1 MIKRSVS
8 CIVLSACLLTA
19 CAVKGPPRPQVDENA
34 RLRAAGSIVEVV
46 VNTEQVQLKVDE
58 RLGKSPSMAVG
69 AAAGAGSCLR
79 LGQAGPVGLA
89 LAVVCAPVGAAVGVG
104 VTAIEQDRLETAR
117 ADIAADPVSQRSRSL
132 EVIRDESRLLLRQKI
147 IDHAR
152 AVGLQAMDGTPEEPA
167 GHVLEITLDE
177 VLLKF
182 LELEENK
189 FIFVQ
194 LTASTRLQD
203 RVSGKL
209 VDEFQFKQGM
219 SFRRIEDWYTGG
231 IDDVVRDLDAALVGI
246 AENAI
251 EESMLIDK
259 SRDALAF
266 TEKIGATPLADAD
279 EESYRQTAKWV
290 PPTMLRPLA
299 PSVRRDAAD
308 SQPWVMAS
316 GGLVAKAK
324 VESVSPTLK
333 WGVFPRALGGKPT
346 QIDGMQVTNVL
357 YEVRLYDSGPRPLN
371 LVGAGGEIFRRTELD
386 QPEIRIPD
394 YILKPCSIYFWTIRA
409 RFRLDGVARATE
421 WAGAYRSSSEDNHP
435 WWWRRAVSIPIGL
448 TSTSWEYVRPPKS
461 YAFPFITPPLP
472 GQTCR

>member
-1 MIKRSVS
+1 MRIGSY
-8 CIVLSACLLTA
+8 IVLYACLLTA
-19 CAVKGPPRPQVDENA
+19 CAVKGPPRPPIEEGT
-34 RLRAAGSIVEVV
+34 RLRAAGSIVDVIV
-46 VNTEQVQLKVDE
+46 ITEHVQLKVDE
-58 RLGKSPSMAVG
+58 KLGKSPSMATGV
-69 AAAGAGSCLR
+69 AAGAGSCLK

-89 LAVVCAPVGAAVGVG
+89 LAIVCAPLGAAVGAG
-104 VTAIEQDRLETAR
+104 VTANEQDRLEKAR
-117 ADIAADPVSQRSRSL
+117 ADIAADPAALRSRSL
-132 EVIRDESRLLLRQKI
+132 EIIRDESRALLGQKV

-152 AVGLQAMDGTPEEPA
+152 AVGLRVMDGAPGETP
-167 GHVLEITLDE
+167 GHALEITLDE

-182 LELEENK
+182 VEVGENK

-203 RVSGKL
+203 GVSGKR

-251 EESMLIDK
+251 EESMLIDR
-259 SRDALAF
+259 SRDASEF
-266 TEKIGATPLADAD
+266 TEKISATPLADAD
-279 EESYRQTAKWV
+279 GESYRQTGKWV

-299 PSVRRDAAD
+299 PPVRRDAAD
-308 SQPWVMAS
+308 TQPWVMAS
-316 GGLVAKAK
+316 GGVVAKAK

-333 WGVFPRALGGKPT
+333 WEVFPRALGGKPT

-357 YEVRLYDSGPRPLN
+357 YEVRLYDAGPRPLN

-394 YILKPCSIYFWTIRA
+394 YVLKPCSIYFWTIRA
-409 RFRLDGVARATE
+409 RFRLDGVPRATE

-461 YAFPFITPPLP
+461 YAFPFITPPLS
-472 GQTCR
+472 GQTCK